1 MSAGATGRRLEQNHP
16 VLQQRAGASSQ
27 QSVYTQTQGCTD
39 EKRKT
44 PTQLM
49 NCVHLRDAGIMRDL
63 RRPAAILQRGLPTSH
78 LQIHLFEKKK
88 DFFWCVSQVFLK
100 SSSGRELSLKSLFFS
115 QMCLKDTQFTDF
127 ALHFGLSVV
136 CLLFK
141 ASLGLH
147 VHFCCVF
154 TFCAVLIDVI
164 YFFIIVK
171 ASGVFSSNGHL

>member
-1 MSAGATGRRLEQNHP
+1 M
-16 VLQQRAGASSQ
+16 
-27 QSVYTQTQGCTD
+27 
-39 EKRKT
+39 
-44 PTQLM
+44 
-49 NCVHLRDAGIMRDL
+49 
-63 RRPAAILQRGLPTSH
+63 
-78 LQIHLFEKKK
+78 
-88 DFFWCVSQVFLK
+88 FFANVLK

-115 QMCLKDTQFTDF
+115 QMCLKDIRFTDF

-141 ASLGLH
+141 ASLDLH

-171 ASGVFSSNGHL
+171 ASGVLLLNGHLQKIMEISNCRLFKDLLECLVWSRKTHPALPRNLRTRMKEKLWKIFFLI